1 MNKYKLAIYLLLSYN
16 IFLLTYASHKTN
28 ENKLQLKEIFL
39 ILMAITISAS
49 DWTNANVRKTLSWQA
64 ALTSKLRVYAVK
76 VTFGSGD
83 NYATGG
89 VSVDLKQGKRVKTL
103 VAVIPTYSTCLQEV
117 RYDKANEKIQ
127 LYNVGGGAE
136 AKFVEVTNTSSTCAS
151 KVFEFLVIGY

>member
-1 MNKYKLAIYLLLSYN
+1 
-16 IFLLTYASHKTN
+16 
-28 ENKLQLKEIFL
+28 
-39 ILMAITISAS
+39 MAITISTS
-49 DWTNANVRKTLSWQA
+49 DWTKANVRKTLSWQA

-89 VSVDLKQGKRVKTL
+89 VAADLKEGRISTL

-127 LYNVGGGAE
+127 LYNVGGGAA

-151 KVFEFLVIGY
+151 KTFEFLVIGY

>member
-1 MNKYKLAIYLLLSYN
+1 
-16 IFLLTYASHKTN
+16 
-28 ENKLQLKEIFL
+28 
-39 ILMAITISAS
+39 MAITISTS

-89 VSVDLKQGKRVKTL
+89 VSVDLKQGRRIKTL
-103 VAVIPTYSTCLQEV
+103 VAVIPTYTDSLRHVQ
-117 RYDKANEKIQ
+117 YDKANEKIQ
-127 LYNVGGGAE
+127 LFDVGGSSTAPFAE
-136 AKFVEVTNTSSTCAS
+136 TPNTSSACAS